1 MGLLA
6 AHDPDVVAKY
16 PALETQK
23 TEIIKLFKDGP
34 ELCGATCAYLAS
46 GQAKALRGN
55 YFDCR
60 QDIERVCA
68 AGRETL
74 EDNNLYKLK
83 IDFLQ
88 GYRNEP

>member
-1 MGLLA
+1 MTQA
-6 AHDPDVVAKY
+6 AHDPDIVAKY

-23 TEIIKLFKDGP
+23 TELLKLFKDGP

-46 GQAKALRGN
+46 GQAKAIRGM

-60 QDIERVCA
+60 QDIARVCG
-68 AGRETL
+68 AGRSTL
-74 EDNNLYKLK
+74 EANALYSLK

-88 GYRNEP
+88 GYHNEP